1 MTITRPFLLII
12 LHFSQIFLT
21 DGFTFI
27 CLYHSFLH
35 NVSLA
40 VSYFA
45 RQVMRP
51 FVRSYTDTSMV
62 TRSPG
67 KIRI

>member
-1 MTITRPFLLII
+1 MTMMRPFLLII

-51 FVRSYTDTSMV
+51 LVRS
-62 TRSPG
+62 
-67 KIRI
+67 